1 MARQQPFAYP
11 PTGYKVG
18 GSDTGGSGVN
28 GDRRTAGC
36 VSRPRWLQAVADAI
50 FGDLRPAGAWD
61 DEGALFGCP
70 QSEGR
75 HALQDVTWYGNLP
88 DRDLAPMP
96 EEVIKPI
103 ALLGYNPIPLE
114 TPVYFR
120 GSLWQSDDGW
130 ERGT

>member
-1 MARQQPFAYP
+1 MAREQPFAYP
-11 PTGYKVG
+11 PSGHRVG

-28 GDRRTAGC
+28 GDRRTCGR
-36 VSRPRWLQAVADAI
+36 VGRPPWLQAVANAI

-61 DEGALFGCP
+61 DEGPMLGCALDMAGGP
-70 QSEGR
+70 YGGTNWWGS
-75 HALQDVTWYGNLP
+75 VT
-88 DRDLAPMP
+88 DRDIAPMP
-96 EEVIKPI
+96 AEVIKPI

-114 TPVYFR
+114 TPVYYR